1 MIVSQPVRYNED
13 SKPLSPTGSIAQR
26 ESTVKALYDRLDR
39 YKFVLVRNLV
49 SCAQTC
55 SKPSS
60 QVRGTPAS
68 GKSTLAQLLY
78 KHILNKGVTPIL
90 ISQWRNRGEKGEWY
104 DFLWDGYDPKDPQV
118 IILDE
123 AQLTYWDTT
132 FWNNS
137 LKMIKP
143 KSIHC
148 VILFAS
154 YGSPNGRVS
163 VEGTTM
169 IIPGRQ
175 HVALRPIDHGDGI
188 ASSGLFLTEE
198 EFADMVQKGSP
209 GRFAS
214 NFLAFVL
221 SVTAGHPGAVEDLL
235 QIVLAHDVSFC
246 MEL

>member
-39 YKFVLVRNLV
+39 YKFVLVRNLL
-49 SCAQTC
+49 SSAQTC

-68 GKSTLAQLLY
+68 GKSTLAKLLY

-90 ISQWRNRGEKGEWY
+90 ISRWRNRGETSEWY
-104 DFLWDGYDPKDPQV
+104 DFLWDAKDPQV
-118 IILDE
+118 ILDE

-132 FWNNS
+132 FWNNF

-143 KSIHC
+143 KSIHR

-154 YGSPNGRVS
+154 YGSPSGRVS

-169 IIPGRQ
+169 IIPGHQ